1 MLPGP
6 ATLWGILAS
15 DCEAPESDEGYEPAE
30 DYWSATSTDTGDQD
44 EFSTADF
51 SDACPALLWGIL
63 LPEKGGCGEL
73 DLDTFISL
81 WSAAG
86 YDSQVLIE
94 EDALS
99 SPAAHAV
106 PVGDEESLQHPVGPY
121 IVKESPGKG
130 QGIFAARDISK
141 GERVLMDKP
150 FFIVTKPYNNRKVL
164 EEFERLPLA
173 RRQQY
178 MQLWCPDRRDVS
190 VTDVTCI
197 FEANCFNIGES
208 AAVFL
213 TATRF
218 NHSCLPN
225 TYYAWSG
232 SEIVFHSMIP
242 ISEGAEMTI
251 SYGYPFLSRL
261 ERWSELHI
269 YNFRCTCPACEAQTS
284 FGRESESRRLAMK
297 ALEEQ
302 IIMFQ
307 SELDKA
313 LLSYGLSDPLTA
325 ILRLIELVKEE
336 RLYGELMTPYRD
348 AAEHLKGRGNFEE
361 ALRFARLELD
371 EEVVCCGVD
380 SAVVRKTVE
389 YIEELEMALGAEAL
403 GEHEGTEGLEED
415 GEVEE
420 LGPED
425 ETAEP
430 ESDAD
435 TQELEIDSEKAAQAQ
450 SRNEVHDEPEND
462 TEKDENTLDNEPKE
476 TEPPVIESAH
486 ESNEVPIEARPS
498 TPSQDTYNL
507 DHKLHAPLPQSS
519 TSTTDDDDDDDDG
532 AEPYEICSSSG
543 DPLISSQSSSPRL
556 VRKK

>member
-1 MLPGP
+1 MSPGP

-15 DCEAPESDEGYEPAE
+15 EVYEPAE

-63 LPEKGGCGEL
+63 LPERAGCREL

-94 EDALS
+94 EDTLS
-99 SPAAHAV
+99 SPAALAV
-106 PVGDEESLQHPVGPY
+106 PIGDEESLQHPVGPY
-121 IVKESPGKG
+121 IVRESPGKG

-141 GERVLMDKP
+141 GERVLVDKP
-150 FFIVTKPYNNRKVL
+150 FFTVAKPYNNQKVL

-178 MQLWCPDRRDVS
+178 MQLSCPDRRDVS

-232 SEIVFHSMIP
+232 SEIVFHSMIH

-261 ERWSELHI
+261 ERWSQLHI
-269 YNFRCTCPACEAQTS
+269 YNFRCTCPACEQTS

-307 SELDKA
+307 SALDKA
-313 LLSYGLSDPLTA
+313 LLSYGLIDPLTA
-325 ILRLIELVKEE
+325 ILRLIEVIKEE
-336 RLYGELMTPYRD
+336 GLHGELMTPYRD

-361 ALRFARLELD
+361 ALLFARLELE

-389 YIEELEMALGAEAL
+389 YIEELEMALSAEAL
-403 GEHEGTEGLEED
+403 GEHEGTEGLEEG

-430 ESDAD
+430 GSDAE
-435 TQELEIDSEKAAQAQ
+435 TQELENDSQKAAQAQ
-450 SRNEVHDEPEND
+450 SRNEVDDEPENEA
-462 TEKDENTLDNEPKE
+462 EKDEDSLDNEPKQ
-476 TEPPVIESAH
+476 TDPSVIESAH
-486 ESNEVPIEARPS
+486 EPKEVPIEARPN

-507 DHKLHAPLPQSS
+507 DHKLHAPQSS
-519 TSTTDDDDDDDDG
+519 TIDDDDDDG
-532 AEPYEICSSSG
+532 AEPYDVSSSSG